1 MAGDELSE
9 VLWGCAI
16 DPTVWQGQQH
26 FVIDVLF
33 HRQPVDSEVSLICSF
48 LSVRVTI
55 LSLRCS
61 EQAED
66 GVALEM

>member
-1 MAGDELSE
+1 MAGKVRAYFGA
-9 VLWGCAI
+9 VLI

-26 FVIDVLF
+26 FVIDALF

-66 GVALEM
+66 DVVLEL